1 MSNQVSKEESVE
13 SIVLYSTGDN
23 KPPVENEN
31 MEEEAYTA
39 DGLMG
44 MTKEY
49 QEFIEPLQEALFTY
63 LASLP
68 DGHKKEMTSKVIDKL
83 ALPLKNKEGKKMHLY
98 IPIMSIVPKKYKEKI
113 TGTLEYRE
121 LLEDTMQ
128 EEYNKQ
134 KLKEQIK
141 HTNDIA
147 EEAMKKWLNAKHD
160 AVNHP
165 SHYTINTPIIRVKCE
180 CDKVIEVPIEC
191 IDVIR
196 NMPSWKGNAIKY
208 LWREGLKEDAELDIK
223 QKTIQDL
230 EKAIWYIKDRIKELK
245 KTL

>member
-13 SIVLYSTGDN
+13 SIVLHSTGDN
-23 KPPVENEN
+23 KPPVEDKN
-31 MEEEAYTA
+31 MGEEAYTA

-49 QEFIEPLQEALFTY
+49 QEFIEPLQEALFDY
-63 LASLP
+63 LVSLP

-83 ALPLKNKEGKKMHLY
+83 ALPLKNKEGKKMHIY
-98 IPIMSIVPKKYKEKI
+98 IPIMSIIPREYKEKI

-128 EEYNKQ
+128 KKYDKQ
-134 KLKEQIK
+134 ALRNSLP
-141 HTNDIA
+141 NDIA
-147 EEAMKKWLNAKHD
+147 EEATKKGINTKHD

-165 SHYTINTPIIRVKCE
+165 SHYTTNTPIIRVKCE
-180 CDKVIEVPIEC
+180 CGKIVEVPIEC
-191 IDVIR
+191 IDVVR

-208 LWREGLKEDAELDIK
+208 LWREGLKEDAELNIK

-230 EKAIWYIKDRIKELK
+230 EKAIWYVKDRINVLK
-245 KTL
+245 STK

>member
-13 SIVLYSTGDN
+13 TIVLHSTGDN
-23 KPPVENEN
+23 KPPVEE
-31 MEEEAYTA
+31 
-39 DGLMG
+39 
-44 MTKEY
+44 
-49 QEFIEPLQEALFTY
+49 
-63 LASLP
+63 
-68 DGHKKEMTSKVIDKL
+68 
-83 ALPLKNKEGKKMHLY
+83 
-98 IPIMSIVPKKYKEKI
+98 
-113 TGTLEYRE
+113 
-121 LLEDTMQ
+121 
-128 EEYNKQ
+128 
-134 KLKEQIK
+134 
-141 HTNDIA
+141 NDIA
-147 EEAMKKWLNAKHD
+147 TEAMKKWLNAKHD

-165 SHYTINTPIIRVKCE
+165 SHYTTNTPIIRIKCE
-180 CDKVIEVPIEC
+180 CGKVVEVPIEC